1 VKIAVLLG
9 GVSRERPISL
19 KSGEN
24 VLKALRKLGHEAV
37 AVDVNG
43 DFLQIAP
50 ELKKFDLV
58 FNALHG
64 QFGEDGVVQAILDW
78 LGIKYTGSKVLSSAI
93 CFDKVMTYRTLNG
106 TVEYPE
112 YILTTTPLRESPFGY
127 PCVVKPRR
135 EGSSIGVHI
144 CDDGEQLYQV
154 LVEELSRYEEMIV
167 QRYIQGREL
176 TISILE
182 MDGKPQVLPILEL
195 KPKRRFYDY
204 IAKYTPQMTE
214 FILPAPL
221 SKQEEDRVTQSAL
234 KAYEMCECEGF
245 ARVDGILKGNVFY
258 VLELNTIPGLTDL
271 SDLPASAKAAGMSFE
286 ELIDVI
292 IRTVVK

>member
-1 VKIAVLLG
+1 MKIAVLLG

-19 KSGEN
+19 KSGQN
-24 VLKALRKLGHEAV
+24 VIKALEKLGHQAF
-37 AVDVNG
+37 AIDVNG
-43 DFLQIAP
+43 DFLSIAP
-50 ELKKFDLV
+50 KLREFDLV

-64 QFGEDGVVQAILDW
+64 KFGEDGVVQAILDW
-78 LGIKYTGSKVLSSAI
+78 LNIKYTGSKVLASAV

-106 TVEYPE
+106 TVRYPE
-112 YILTTTPLRESPFGY
+112 YTLIQNPVKESPFGF
-127 PCVVKPRR
+127 PCVVKPRC

-144 CDDGEQLYQV
+144 CDDPQQLYQASAQ
-154 LVEELSRYEEMIV
+154 ELSEYEEMIL
-167 QRYIQGREL
+167 QRYIPGREL

-182 MDGKPQVLPILEL
+182 LNGKPQVLPILEL

-204 IAKYTPQMTE
+204 IAKYTPNMTE

-221 SKQEEDRVTQSAL
+221 SEQEYNEVVRSAL
-234 KAYEMCECEGF
+234 RAFEICECEGF
-245 ARVDGILKGNVFY
+245 ARIDGILKDGIFY

-286 ELIDVI
+286 ELIDAI
-292 IRTVVK
+292 IHTVVK

>member
-1 VKIAVLLG
+1 MKIAVLLG

-19 KSGEN
+19 KSGQN
-24 VLKALRKLGHEAV
+24 VLKALEKLGHQAF
-37 AVDVNG
+37 AIDVNG
-43 DFLQIAP
+43 DFLSIAP
-50 ELKKFDLV
+50 KLKEFDLV

-64 QFGEDGVVQAILDW
+64 KFGEDGVVQAILDW
-78 LGIKYTGSKVLSSAI
+78 LNIKYTGSKVLASAI

-106 TVEYPE
+106 TVRYPE
-112 YILTTTPLRESPFGY
+112 YILIKNPVEESPFGF
-127 PCVVKPRR
+127 PCVIKPRC

-144 CDDGEQLYQV
+144 CDDPQQLYQASV
-154 LVEELSRYEEMIV
+154 QELSEYEEMIL
-167 QRYIQGREL
+167 QRYIPGREL

-182 MDGKPQVLPILEL
+182 LNGKPQVLPILEL

-204 IAKYTPQMTE
+204 IAKYTPNMTE

-221 SKQEEDRVTQSAL
+221 SEQEYNEVARSAL
-234 KAYEMCECEGF
+234 RAFEICECEGF
-245 ARVDGILKGNVFY
+245 ARVDGILKDGIFY

-286 ELIDVI
+286 ELIDAI
-292 IRTVVK
+292 IHTVVK

>member
-1 VKIAVLLG
+1 MKIAVLLG

-19 KSGEN
+19 KSGQN
-24 VLKALRKLGHEAV
+24 VLKALEKLGHQAF
-37 AVDVNG
+37 AIDVNG
-43 DFLQIAP
+43 DFLSIAP
-50 ELKKFDLV
+50 KLKEFDLV

-64 QFGEDGVVQAILDW
+64 KFGEDGVVQAILDW
-78 LGIKYTGSKVLSSAI
+78 LNIKYTGSKVLASAI

-106 TVEYPE
+106 TVRYPE
-112 YILTTTPLRESPFGY
+112 YTLIKNPVKESPFGF
-127 PCVVKPRR
+127 PCVIKPRC

-144 CDDGEQLYQV
+144 CDDPQQLYQASV
-154 LVEELSRYEEMIV
+154 QELSEYEEMIL
-167 QRYIQGREL
+167 QRYIPGREL

-182 MDGKPQVLPILEL
+182 LNGKPQVLPILEL

-204 IAKYTPQMTE
+204 IAKYTPNMTE

-221 SKQEEDRVTQSAL
+221 SEQEYNEVARSAL
-234 KAYEMCECEGF
+234 RAFEICECEGF
-245 ARVDGILKGNVFY
+245 ARVDGILKDGIFY

-286 ELIDVI
+286 ELIDAI
-292 IRTVVK
+292 IHTVVK